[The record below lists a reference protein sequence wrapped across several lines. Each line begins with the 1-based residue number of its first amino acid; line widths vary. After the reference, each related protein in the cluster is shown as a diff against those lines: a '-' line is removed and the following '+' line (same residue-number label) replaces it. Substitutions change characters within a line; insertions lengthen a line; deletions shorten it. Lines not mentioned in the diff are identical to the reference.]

1 MNKFKR
7 YGIPNDGL
15 GSFSPINGTKLEKT
29 GIIEGRDPKQKL
41 AVLTYSL
48 ISEDFVRLVIYA

>member
-15 GSFSPINGTKLEKT
+15 GSFSPINRTKLEKT
-29 GIIEGRDPKQKL
+29 GIIDGRNPKQKL

-48 ISEDFVRLVIYA
+48 ISEDVVIYA